1 MVAATLE
8 GVAVCT
14 DGVAPVGVTEVTSSE
29 GISLVASSTD
39 QVVGTS
45 EDDLLETFV
54 DCFS

>member
-1 MVAATLE
+1 MVASTTE

-14 DGVAPVGVTEVTSSE
+14 DGVSPVGVAEVTSSE

-39 QVVGTS
+39 EVVGTS